1 MSVTQSSLSESAD
14 VSSLQR
20 PQDLPSSSTANQD
33 ALPSSATR
41 IRSAHPRKDSA
52 DINRCCWVC
61 FAGEDDHESK
71 EEISGGWLKPC
82 KCRNATK
89 WVHQHCLQ
97 RWIDEKQRG
106 NPSTA
111 VACPQCNYPYVIQF
125 PKQTKFI
132 KLLEVYERWIQK
144 SCPLLAAAF
153 AAGAVYWT
161 SVSYGAFTI
170 MQIFGSREGL
180 ELIEKGD
187 PLFLLIVMPAIPI
200 CLVLGKL
207 VKWEDLVLKLWRKH
221 SKKVLDFF
229 QNVPERR
236 YYRPTAHGQG
246 GVNQP
251 APQGARDPVEAAIIS
266 DPISATRV
274 LCGALVLPTISLM
287 FGKVLFSKVQPSLQ
301 RTILGGISFIV
312 CKGVL
317 KMYFRQQQFLRTLKR
332 EIQNYS
338 EPQSSAVQT
347 SASVGAATN
356 NNHEVEFDVQVVDG
370 ANNNEQVDMQI
381 VGDEEEDYDATY
393 DSPPTD
399 QPDEDEDDNAF
410 I

>member
-1 MSVTQSSLSESAD
+1 MSAVQSSFSVSDSEN
-14 VSSLQR
+14 SSIQR
-20 PQDLPSSSTANQD
+20 PQDLPSSSNASQD
-33 ALPSSATR
+33 LAMSMSGTTR
-41 IRSAHPRKDSA
+41 MRSPHPRKDSA

-132 KLLEVYERWIQK
+132 KLLEIYERWIQK

-236 YYRPTAHGQG
+236 YYGQR

-287 FGKVLFSKVQPSLQ
+287 FGKLLFSKVQPSLQ

-317 KMYFRQQQFLRTLKR
+317 KMYYRQQQFLRTLKR

-347 SASVGAATN
+347 SNAAA
-356 NNHEVEFDVQVVDG
+356 NHDEAVHF
-370 ANNNEQVDMQI
+370 DMQM
-381 VGDEEEDYDATY
+381 GDDEATDDAASY
-393 DSPPTD
+393 DSTTD
-399 QPDEDEDDNAF
+399 APEDDNAF
-410 I
+410 ASD

>member
-1 MSVTQSSLSESAD
+1 
-14 VSSLQR
+14 
-20 PQDLPSSSTANQD
+20 
-33 ALPSSATR
+33 
-41 IRSAHPRKDSA
+41 
-52 DINRCCWVC
+52 
-61 FAGEDDHESK
+61 
-71 EEISGGWLKPC
+71 
-82 KCRNATK
+82 
-89 WVHQHCLQ
+89 
-97 RWIDEKQRG
+97 
-106 NPSTA
+106 
-111 VACPQCNYPYVIQF
+111 
-125 PKQTKFI
+125 
-132 KLLEVYERWIQK
+132 
-144 SCPLLAAAF
+144 
-153 AAGAVYWT
+153 
-161 SVSYGAFTI
+161 

-236 YYRPTAHGQG
+236 YYRPTANAQG
-246 GVNQP
+246 VVNQP

-347 SASVGAATN
+347 SASVVSTAN
-356 NNHEVEFDVQVVDG
+356 NDEEVEFDMQVVG
-370 ANNNEQVDMQI
+370 E
-381 VGDEEEDYDATY
+381 DEEEDGIY
-393 DSPPTD
+393 DSSPTD
-399 QPDEDEDDNAF
+399 QPEDDDDNDDDDNDNTF
-410 I
+410 V